1 MFKSALI
8 TASITL
14 IWISLVM
21 IAFNVK
27 AQDTYPAYEDAEY
40 IQKEIKLE
48 AEIKELKQGRN

>member
-1 MFKSALI
+1 
-8 TASITL
+8 
-14 IWISLVM
+14 M

-48 AEIKELKQGRN
+48 AEIKELKQEIKELKQGRN